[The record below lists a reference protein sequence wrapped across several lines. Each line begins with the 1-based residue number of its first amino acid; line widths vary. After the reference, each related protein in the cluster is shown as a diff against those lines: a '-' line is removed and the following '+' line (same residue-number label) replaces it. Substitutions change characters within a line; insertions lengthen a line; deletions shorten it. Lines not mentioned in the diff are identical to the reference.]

1 MIIYNVTVNV
11 DHDIVE
17 DWLQWMKEKHIPD
30 VMNTGKFTGFKFC
43 KILTAQPDETG
54 QTFAIQYFCNDL
66 ATLEDYQQNDAPAL
80 QKEHTERYGNKAAAF
95 RTLLEEV

>member
-11 DHDIVE
+11 DSDIVE

-43 KILTAQPDETG
+43 KILSTQPDETG
-54 QTFAIQYFCNDL
+54 HTFAIQYFCNNL
-66 ATLEDYQQNDAPAL
+66 ETLQAYQQEDAPAL
-80 QKEHTERYGNKAAAF
+80 QKEHTERYGDKAAAF
-95 RTLLEEV
+95 RTLLEEM